1 VSIVPYVAGRYYP
14 KAEYANGFLQRASA
28 KQWVTRIEFLA
39 ETAGH
44 SPYLWYGD
52 ALVCAR
58 FMCID
63 IMLYVVRFFVKKNFI
78 LLT

>member
-1 VSIVPYVAGRYYP
+1 VSIVSYVAGRYYP

-28 KQWVTRIEFLA
+28 KQLVTRIEFLA

-44 SPYLWYGD
+44 NPYLWYGD

-63 IMLYVVRFFVKKNFI
+63 IILYVGERYVK
-78 LLT
+78 